1 MAQPA
6 SFKIPPSKRRA
17 NLQEDFRQATS
28 ATLRALSGNRELEA
42 VFASNARGKIGTDV
56 FISSPSREMTSGEQ
70 ALVRGECDQN
80 ALREAHHDE
89 GLHHRMAPVEMTA
102 RQVFDA
108 MEQVRYEALG
118 SREMGGV
125 RQNLQ
130 AAHEQR
136 VSDLN
141 LKFVNAKEEA
151 PLAEVMRYLA
161 REHISG
167 GEWSVPE
174 NAQQVV
180 DLWKPHLSEDVYE
193 QLERLRNSLDDQQAF
208 AEIAGDLLR
217 DLDFDVDQNSDDQ
230 PDDEQEAGEDNDV
243 ENSAN
248 DARGEDDG
256 DDDQQPQDSNPDDQ
270 QSADEQQMGD
280 QDEIDSDDSSQMQ
293 EGDEAPLQPDMTP
306 EYRPPTN
313 EAPPHEYRAFTTKH
327 DEVVEAPDLCDGE
340 ELTRLRLMLD
350 QQLTSMQS
358 VVAKLANRLQR
369 RLMAKQTRSWEFNL
383 EEGLLDTARLPRV
396 IIDPTN
402 PLSFK
407 METDTDFRDTVVT
420 LLIDNSGSMRGR
432 PISTAAI
439 CADILARTLERCG
452 VKVEILGF
460 TTRQWKGGKSKEDW
474 LAADRPTNPGRLND
488 LRHII
493 YKSADAPWRR
503 ARKNLGL
510 MLREGLLKENIDGEA
525 LQWAMNRLSV
535 RTENRRILMVI
546 SDGAPV
552 DDSTQSVNSGNYLE
566 KHLRDVIDNIEN
578 KSDVELV
585 AIGIGHDVTRYYQ
598 RAVTITDAE
607 QLGGAMMDHLVSL
620 FDEDSLRRMAAEAMA
635 AGVMTGRA
643 A

>member
-28 ATLRALSGNRELEA
+28 AALRALSGNKELEA
-42 VFASNARGKIGTDV
+42 VFASNARGKIGNDV
-56 FISSPSREMTSGEQ
+56 FISSPSREMTPGEQ
-70 ALVRGECDQN
+70 AQVRGECDQN

-89 GLHHRMAPVEMTA
+89 ALHARLAPSEMTA

-108 MEQVRYEALG
+108 LEQVRYEALG
-118 SREMGGV
+118 SKDMGGV

-141 LKFVNAKEEA
+141 LKYVNAKEEA

-161 REHISG
+161 RQHVSE
-167 GEWSVPE
+167 GEWTVPE
-174 NAQQVV
+174 NAQQIV
-180 DLWKPHLSEDVYE
+180 DLWTPHLNEGVF
-193 QLERLRNSLDDQQAF
+193 ERLGQLKENLDNQEDF
-208 AEIAGDLLR
+208 AELMGELLR
-217 DLDFDVDQNSDDQ
+217 DLDFEVDQNPDDQ
-230 PDDEQEAGEDNDV
+230 QDDDQESGEENESESNPNDV
-243 ENSAN
+243 
-248 DARGEDDG
+248 RGEDEG
-256 DDDQQPQDSNPDDQ
+256 ENDDSPQDSNPDEQQSSDQ
-270 QSADEQQMGD
+270 QQAGD
-280 QDEIDSDDSSQMQ
+280 QEDMQADDSSQMQ

-306 EYRPPTN
+306 EYRPPSN
-313 EAPPHEYRAFTTKH
+313 ENPPHEYKAFTTKH
-327 DEVVEAPDLCDGE
+327 DEVVEAADLCDNE

-350 QQLTSMQS
+350 QQLTSLQS

-407 METDTDFRDTVVT
+407 METDTDFRDTIVT

-439 CADILARTLERCG
+439 CADILARTLERCQ

-488 LRHII
+488 LRHIV

-535 RTENRRILMVI
+535 RPENRRILMVI

-566 KHLRDVIDNIEN
+566 KHLRDVIDQIEN

-620 FDEDSLRRMAAEAMA
+620 FDEDALRKMAAEALA
-635 AGVMTGRA
+635 AGMMGRA

>member
-6 SFKIPPSKRRA
+6 SFKIPSSNKRRA
-17 NLQEDFRQATS
+17 SLQEDFRQSTS
-28 ATLRALSGNRELEA
+28 ATLRALSGNKELEA
-42 VFASNARGKIGTDV
+42 VFASNARGKIGNDV
-56 FISSPSREMTSGEQ
+56 FITSPSREMTPAEQ

-80 ALREAHHDE
+80 ALREALHDE
-89 GLHHRMAPVEMTA
+89 KLHTRLAPVEMTA

-118 SREMGGV
+118 SRDMGGV

-161 REHISG
+161 REHLSEG
-167 GEWSVPE
+167 DWDVPE
-174 NAQQVV
+174 NAQPVV
-180 DLWKPHLSEDVYE
+180 DLWKPHLSDSVYE
-193 QLERLRNSLDDQQAF
+193 QLDRLKANLDDQSAF

-217 DLDFDVDQNSDDQ
+217 DLEFEIDQSPDDQ
-230 PDDEQEAGEDNDV
+230 PDDDQDAGDENDTDTNSNDV
-243 ENSAN
+243 
-248 DARGEDDG
+248 RGEDDG
-256 DDDQQPQDSNPDDQ
+256 QQDDQPQDSNPDDQ
-270 QSADEQQMGD
+270 QASDQQQAGEQDDVQ
-280 QDEIDSDDSSQMQ
+280 SDDSSQMQ

-306 EYRPPTN
+306 EYRPPSN
-313 EAPPHEYRAFTTKH
+313 DPPPHDYKAFTTKH
-327 DEVVEAPDLCDGE
+327 DEVVEAADLCDGE

-350 QQLTSMQS
+350 QQLTSLQS

-383 EEGLLDTARLPRV
+383 EEGLLDTARLTRV
-396 IIDPTN
+396 ITDPTN

-407 METDTDFRDTVVT
+407 VETDTDFRDTIVT

-525 LQWAMNRLSV
+525 LEWAMKRLSV
-535 RTENRRILMVI
+535 RPENRRVLMVI

-566 KHLRDVIDNIEN
+566 KHLRDVIESIEK

-620 FDEDSLRRMAAEAMA
+620 FDEDALRKMAAEALA
-635 AGVMTGRA
+635 AGLMGRH
-643 A
+643 